1 MEQLVID
8 YQNLE
13 ELFELFVSFAIGFIS
28 FACGLQAYIK
38 KKGIKLATFDK
49 VEEYRE
55 LKEVAGILSNN
66 ISKKEF
72 LTIVSTVVEM
82 KKSKKTITVE
92 DVAMIGN
99 MLVDAVTT
107 EEKK

>member
-13 ELFELFVSFAIGFIS
+13 ELFKLFVSFAIGLIS
-28 FACGLQAYIK
+28 FAGGLKVYFQK
-38 KKGIKLATFDK
+38 RGIKLATFDK
-49 VEEYRE
+49 VEEYRD
-55 LKEVAGILSNN
+55 LKEVAVVLSNN
-66 ISKKEF
+66 ISKEEF
-72 LTIVSTVVEM
+72 LEIVSAVVEM

>member
-13 ELFELFVSFAIGFIS
+13 ELFKLFVSFAIGFIS

-55 LKEVAGILSNN
+55 LKEVAVVLSNN
-66 ISKKEF
+66 ISKEEF
-72 LTIVSTVVEM
+72 LEIVSAVVEM

-107 EEKK
+107 EER

>member
-13 ELFELFVSFAIGFIS
+13 ELFKLFVSFAIGLIS
-28 FACGLQAYIK
+28 FAGGLKVYFQK
-38 KKGIKLATFDK
+38 RGIMLATFDK

-82 KKSKKTITVE
+82 KEKKDSITVE
-92 DVAMIGN
+92 DVATVGK
-99 MLVDAVTT
+99 MLFEAVTT
-107 EEKK
+107 E